1 MFGIL
6 EKMGRFSNNL
16 MSEDQKIDFIQE
28 LVDTGMLYDM
38 HHKYQEAALELIS
51 EGKVHCAVLR
61 RIPVARIAS
70 GVSQ

>member
-6 EKMGRFSNNL
+6 QKMGRFSNNL

-51 EGKVHCAVLR
+51 EGKVFCAVLR